1 MSKSLTMIA
10 ISEYYDI
17 MNVENG
23 TPSAFQVDNLPA
35 VIKDGFDTNPFLGF
49 SNSSNLT
56 QPTETI
62 SGKLMANG
70 INSNI
75 SIDEDGNVL
84 CYPPNAFVPY
94 WTRIIFRNF
103 DYTVQ
108 PTDSSA
114 YKSIVGNTKEINF
127 TGNVRIPQNARVEM
141 GFDMYDP
148 DNPEN
153 MIYTTQPADPS
164 QPGGYILATNNI
176 DLPLTTTT
184 GSIKDYENVPVFL
197 KFDEYPSRSKVIFS
211 QCDKTRNPDVS
222 FTFGYPKGST
232 EPIKLNLSLSANPPI
247 YNKANHQAA
256 TPMKHYNNNLK
267 LEDIQNLFKSCYW
280 SIEWQYIPES
290 H

>member
-1 MSKSLTMIA
+1 MIA

-23 TPSAFQVDNLPA
+23 SPSAFQVDNLPA
-35 VIKDGFDTNPFLGF
+35 VIKDGFDKNPFLGF
-49 SNSSNLT
+49 SNGNMT

-62 SGKLMANG
+62 SGKMMANG

-75 SIDEDGNVL
+75 SIDNDGNVL
-84 CYPPNAFVPY
+84 CYPPNAYVPY

-108 PTDSSA
+108 PTNSSA
-114 YKSIVGNTKEINF
+114 YKDIIGNDYKGSIYAGSVMANF
-127 TGNVRIPQNARVEM
+127 EFNLYENSATAKYSTIPQGSSDTSGAFAFNDD
-141 GFDMYDP
+141 FDITIKSYD
-148 DNPEN
+148 
-153 MIYTTQPADPS
+153 
-164 QPGGYILATNNI
+164 
-176 DLPLTTTT
+176 
-184 GSIKDYENVPVFL
+184 NVPVFL

-232 EPIKLNLSLSANPPI
+232 EPIKLNLSLSANPPV
-247 YNKANHQAA
+247 YNG
-256 TPMKHYNNNLK
+256 TPMKKYNNNLK

-280 SIEWQYIPES
+280 SIEWQYIPNQN
-290 H
+290 